1 MMKDRVAFYENI
13 LEGADETEL
22 QLVSRLI
29 EEVVELEDRMTELKQ
44 LPFVAVNPKN
54 PAMQRRTPAAA
65 VYKDC
70 LGQYMNAIRIL
81 VNVCR
86 KTEPSAAD
94 ELMKRLEEFA

>member
-1 MMKDRVAFYENI
+1 MKEKRRFYEKIFEN
-13 LEGADETEL
+13 ADPAERDL
-22 QLVSRLI
+22 IDRLI
-29 EEVVELEDRMTELKQ
+29 DEVVYLEETMDEMKQ

-70 LGQYMNAIRIL
+70 MSQYQNAIRIL
-81 VNVCR
+81 LNVIR

-94 ELMKRLEEFA
+94 ELMKRLEEFM